1 MANLRSQIAEWGS
14 LPAAPIV
21 APTAGQ
27 RPGGDFPL
35 FSWVERERYFEYKSK
50 LLGRVLEL
58 LDLGSAETM
67 APDMLKEHLHGLIED
82 AIREDVL
89 PLNEEEHGRLVSDIQ
104 HEILGLGPIEALLGD
119 PSISEIMVN
128 GARQIFLE
136 RNGKIELSNLR
147 FDDDD
152 HLRKVIDR
160 IVSRVGRRIDE
171 GSPMVDAR
179 LSDGSRINAI
189 IPPLAID
196 GPVLTIRRFAMVPLQ
211 IHDLVAKQALTQD
224 MAELLAGLVGAK
236 ANIIVSGGTG
246 SGKTT
251 LLNILSSFIAPNE
264 RIITLEDTAE
274 LQLQQ
279 PHVIRLESRPANVE
293 GKGAVPMRA
302 LVNNSLRMRPDRIVV
317 GEVRGAEVL
326 DMLQA
331 MNTGHN
337 GSLATIHA
345 NTPRDALARLENLV
359 NLSGVQIPVKVL
371 RQQIT
376 AAVNFIVQTNR
387 VLDGSRKVVSI
398 TEITGMEG
406 DVISTQDIFSY
417 EIETADSE
425 GKIIGQFQATGVRPD
440 FMDELVRMGI
450 HLNPDIFSNSGP
462 SLS

>member
-1 MANLRSQIAEWGS
+1 LANLRTQIAQWGN
-14 LPAAPIV
+14 L
-21 APTAGQ
+21 PTASVDPPPAGRKQ
-27 RPGGDFPL
+27 DDVPYSSSAEAEG
-35 FSWVERERYFEYKSK
+35 YFEYKSK
-50 LLGRVLEL
+50 LLGRVLEM

-67 APDMLKEHLHGLIED
+67 PPDVLKEHLRSLVEE

-89 PLNEEEHGRLVSDIQ
+89 PLNEEEHGRLVTDIQ
-104 HEILGLGPIEALLGD
+104 HEILGLGPMEALLSD

-136 RNGKIELSNLR
+136 RAGKIELSTLR
-147 FDDDD
+147 FDDDE

-179 LSDGSRINAI
+179 LPDGSRVNAI
-189 IPPLAID
+189 IPPLAVD

-224 MAELLAGLVGAK
+224 MADLLAGLVRAK

-251 LLNILSSFIAPNE
+251 LLNILSSFIPRNE

-279 PHVIRLESRPANVE
+279 PHVVRLESRPANVE
-293 GKGAVPMRA
+293 GIGAVSMRA

-317 GEVRGAEVL
+317 GEVRGSEVL

-359 NLSGVQIPVKVL
+359 NLSGVQIPVKAL

-406 DVISTQDIFSY
+406 EVISTQDIFSY
-417 EIETADSE
+417 EIETTDAD
-425 GKIIGQFQATGVRPD
+425 GQMIGQFRPTGVRPD
-440 FMDELVRMGI
+440 FTDELVRSGI
-450 HLNPDIFSNSGP
+450 HLNPEIFNASGLN
-462 SLS
+462 LS